1 MFTSKPGFL
10 RLKNLTQ
17 LASLNVVVAGLSYIL
32 TIALANYLGPQDF
45 GFYSYVLVLAASFTI
60 FIDYATDISAASLMA
75 ENKSIK
81 KTFRVIYSVRILIYT
96 ILFGLSWIIFLINF
110 LSFSE
115 KLDLFI
121 GFNALIL
128 PALYTSFLFELR
140 RKNATFLIIYGI
152 ERIIYIIAIASLILF
167 DFLDIRIIF
176 LIFLII
182 SISSL
187 FYQLNFNKKY
197 FGNNFSINLNDAVFV
212 LKKNYLLVIVN
223 ISAFF
228 YGGYSRLILE
238 GQYGLE
244 TLGIYSAGLQI
255 TNAVTIL
262 QSQIDRVWRLDIS
275 IAIKQQN
282 IKNLKKL
289 IKEYFIFTTIPLTFA
304 ALIIYFSSDFIES
317 YFFSDSYRGLSSI
330 LKILC
335 FFFITLNFDSLSRIC
350 WVALGKFKE
359 YAILS
364 IVAPVI
370 IILILFLSENTYSI
384 ETFATFVVTGQ
395 LFASTLMLFR
405 ARSHIISK
413 NQANQGALNNE
424 KNKKFFKK

>member
-1 MFTSKPGFL
+1 MFAAKPDFL

-45 GFYSYVLVLAASFTI
+45 GFYSYVLVLAASLTI

-81 KTFRVIYSVRILIYT
+81 KTFKVIYSVRILIYT
-96 ILFGLSWIIFLINF
+96 TLFGLSWLIFLINF
-110 LSFSE
+110 LSPSE

-121 GFNALIL
+121 GVNALIL

-140 RKNATFLIIYGI
+140 RKNATFLLIYGV
-152 ERIIYIIAIASLILF
+152 ERIIYIVAIASLILF
-167 DFLDIRIIF
+167 DFLEIRIIF

-182 SISSL
+182 AFSSL
-187 FYQLNFNKKY
+187 FFQLNFNKKY
-197 FGNNFSINLNDAVFV
+197 FGKNFSINLSDAIFI

-238 GQYGLE
+238 SQYGLE

-275 IAIKQQN
+275 IAIKEQN
-282 IKNLKKL
+282 IQILRKL
-289 IKEYFIFTTIPLTFA
+289 IKEYFIFTTIPLTFSA
-304 ALIIYFSSDFIES
+304 FIIYFSSEFIEN
-317 YFFSDSYRGLSSI
+317 YFFSESYNGLSSI
-330 LKILC
+330 LEILC

-364 IVAPVI
+364 IIAPLS

-384 ETFATFVVTGQ
+384 ESFATFVVVGQ

-405 ARSHIISK
+405 ARSHIIGK
-413 NQANQGALNNE
+413 NHISHDA
-424 KNKKFFKK
+424 

>member
-1 MFTSKPGFL
+1 MFASKLDFL

-45 GFYSYVLVLAASFTI
+45 GFYSYVLVLAASLTI

-81 KTFRVIYSVRILIYT
+81 KTFIVIYSVRILIYI
-96 ILFGLSWIIFLINF
+96 ILFGLSWLIFLINF
-110 LSFSE
+110 LSPSE

-121 GFNALIL
+121 GVNALIL

-140 RKNATFLIIYGI
+140 RKNATFLIIYGV

-167 DFLDIRIIF
+167 DFLEIRIIF

-187 FYQLNFNKKY
+187 FFQLSFNKKY
-197 FGNNFSINLNDAVFV
+197 FGKNFSLNISDAIFI
-212 LKKNYLLVIVN
+212 LKKNYLLVVVN

-238 GQYGLE
+238 SQYGLE

-275 IAIKQQN
+275 IAIKEQN
-282 IKNLKKL
+282 IKILRKL

-304 ALIIYFSSDFIES
+304 AFIIYFSSDLIEN
-317 YFFSDSYRGLSSI
+317 YFFSESYNGLSSI
-330 LKILC
+330 LEILC

-359 YAILS
+359 YALLS
-364 IVAPVI
+364 IVAPVS
-370 IILILFLSENTYSI
+370 IILILFFSENTYSI
-384 ETFATFVVTGQ
+384 ESFATFVVVGQ

-413 NQANQGALNNE
+413 NQTKQGV
-424 KNKKFFKK
+424 

>member
-1 MFTSKPGFL
+1 MFASKLDFL

-45 GFYSYVLVLAASFTI
+45 GFYSYVLVLAASLTI

-81 KTFRVIYSVRILIYT
+81 KTFIVIYSVRILIYI
-96 ILFGLSWIIFLINF
+96 ILFGLSWLIFLINF
-110 LSFSE
+110 LSPSE

-121 GFNALIL
+121 GVNALIL

-140 RKNATFLIIYGI
+140 RKNATFLIIYGV

-167 DFLDIRIIF
+167 DFLEIRIIF

-187 FYQLNFNKKY
+187 FFQLNFNKKY
-197 FGNNFSINLNDAVFV
+197 FGKNFSLNISDAIFI
-212 LKKNYLLVIVN
+212 LKKNYLLVVVN

-238 GQYGLE
+238 SQYGLE

-275 IAIKQQN
+275 IAIKEQN
-282 IKNLKKL
+282 IKILKKL

-304 ALIIYFSSDFIES
+304 AFIIYFSSDLIEN
-317 YFFSDSYRGLSSI
+317 YFFSESYNGLSSI
-330 LKILC
+330 LEILC

-359 YAILS
+359 YAIIS
-364 IVAPVI
+364 IVAPVTI
-370 IILILFLSENTYSI
+370 ISILIFSENTYSI
-384 ETFATFVVTGQ
+384 ESFATFVVIGQ
-395 LFASTLMLFR
+395 LFSSSILLLR
-405 ARSHIISK
+405 ARSHIMAR
-413 NQANQGALNNE
+413 NLNIENI
-424 KNKKFFKK
+424 

>member
-1 MFTSKPGFL
+1 MFTSKLDFL

-45 GFYSYVLVLAASFTI
+45 GFYSYVLVLAASLTI

-81 KTFRVIYSVRILIYT
+81 KTFTVIYSVRILIYI
-96 ILFGLSWIIFLINF
+96 ILFGLSWLIFLINF
-110 LSFSE
+110 LSPSE

-121 GFNALIL
+121 GVNALIL

-140 RKNATFLIIYGI
+140 RKNATFLIIYGV

-167 DFLDIRIIF
+167 DFLEIRIIF

-187 FYQLNFNKKY
+187 FFQLSFNKKY
-197 FGNNFSINLNDAVFV
+197 FGKNFSINLGDAIFI

-238 GQYGLE
+238 SQYGLE

-262 QSQIDRVWRLDIS
+262 QAQIDRVWRLDIS
-275 IAIKQQN
+275 IAIKEQN
-282 IKNLKKL
+282 IKILRKL

-304 ALIIYFSSDFIES
+304 AFIIYFSSDLIEN
-317 YFFSDSYRGLSSI
+317 YFFSESYNGLSSI
-330 LKILC
+330 LEILC

-359 YAILS
+359 YAIIS
-364 IVAPVI
+364 IVSPVTI
-370 IILILFLSENTYSI
+370 IFILIFSENTYSI
-384 ETFATFVVTGQ
+384 ESFATFVVIGQ

-405 ARSHIISK
+405 ARSHIIRAS
-413 NQANQGALNNE
+413 N
-424 KNKKFFKK
+424 

>member
-1 MFTSKPGFL
+1 MFASKLDFL

-45 GFYSYVLVLAASFTI
+45 GFYSYVLVLAASLTI

-81 KTFRVIYSVRILIYT
+81 KTFIVIYSVRILIYI
-96 ILFGLSWIIFLINF
+96 ILFGLSWLIFLINF
-110 LSFSE
+110 LSLSE

-121 GFNALIL
+121 GVNALIL

-140 RKNATFLIIYGI
+140 RKNATFLIIYGV

-167 DFLDIRIIF
+167 DFLEIRIIF

-187 FYQLNFNKKY
+187 FFQLSFNKKY
-197 FGNNFSINLNDAVFV
+197 FGKNFSLNISDAIFI
-212 LKKNYLLVIVN
+212 LKKNYLLVVVN

-238 GQYGLE
+238 SQYGLE

-275 IAIKQQN
+275 IAI
-282 IKNLKKL
+282 
-289 IKEYFIFTTIPLTFA
+289 P
-304 ALIIYFSSDFIES
+304 
-317 YFFSDSYRGLSSI
+317 
-330 LKILC
+330 
-335 FFFITLNFDSLSRIC
+335 
-350 WVALGKFKE
+350 
-359 YAILS
+359 
-364 IVAPVI
+364 
-370 IILILFLSENTYSI
+370 
-384 ETFATFVVTGQ
+384 
-395 LFASTLMLFR
+395 
-405 ARSHIISK
+405 
-413 NQANQGALNNE
+413 
-424 KNKKFFKK
+424 

>member
-1 MFTSKPGFL
+1 MFASKLDFL

-45 GFYSYVLVLAASFTI
+45 GFYSYVLVLAASLTI

-81 KTFRVIYSVRILIYT
+81 KTFIVIYSVRILIYI
-96 ILFGLSWIIFLINF
+96 ILFGLSWLIFLINF
-110 LSFSE
+110 LSPSE

-121 GFNALIL
+121 GVNALIL

-140 RKNATFLIIYGI
+140 RKNATFLIIYGV

-167 DFLDIRIIF
+167 DFLEIRIIF

-187 FYQLNFNKKY
+187 FFQLNFNKKY
-197 FGNNFSINLNDAVFV
+197 FGKNFSLNISDAIFI
-212 LKKNYLLVIVN
+212 LKKNYLLVVVN

-238 GQYGLE
+238 SQYGLE
-244 TLGIYSAGLQI
+244 TLGIYSSGLQI

-275 IAIKQQN
+275 IAIKEQN
-282 IKNLKKL
+282 IKILKKL

-304 ALIIYFSSDFIES
+304 AFIIYFSSDLIEN
-317 YFFSDSYRGLSSI
+317 YFFSESYNGLSSI
-330 LKILC
+330 LEILC

-359 YAILS
+359 YAIIS
-364 IVAPVI
+364 IVAPVTI
-370 IILILFLSENTYSI
+370 ISILIFSENTYSI
-384 ETFATFVVTGQ
+384 ESFATFVVIGQ
-395 LFASTLMLFR
+395 LFSSSILLLR
-405 ARSHIISK
+405 ARSHIMAR
-413 NQANQGALNNE
+413 NLNIENI
-424 KNKKFFKK
+424 

>member
-1 MFTSKPGFL
+1 MFASKLDFL

-45 GFYSYVLVLAASFTI
+45 GFYSYVLVLAASLTI

-81 KTFRVIYSVRILIYT
+81 KTFIVIYSVRILIYI
-96 ILFGLSWIIFLINF
+96 ILFGLSWLIFLINF
-110 LSFSE
+110 LSLSE

-121 GFNALIL
+121 GVNALIL

-140 RKNATFLIIYGI
+140 RKNATFLIIYGV

-167 DFLDIRIIF
+167 DFLEIRIIF

-187 FYQLNFNKKY
+187 FFQLSFNKKY
-197 FGNNFSINLNDAVFV
+197 FGKNFSLNISDAIFI
-212 LKKNYLLVIVN
+212 LKKNYLLVVVN

-238 GQYGLE
+238 SQYGLE

-275 IAIKQQN
+275 IAIKEQN
-282 IKNLKKL
+282 IKILRKL
-289 IKEYFIFTTIPLTFA
+289 IKEYLIFTTIPLTFA
-304 ALIIYFSSDFIES
+304 AFIIYFSSDLIEN
-317 YFFSDSYRGLSSI
+317 YFFSESYNGLSSI

-359 YAILS
+359 YALLS
-364 IVAPVI
+364 IVAPVS
-370 IILILFLSENTYSI
+370 IILILFFSENTYSI
-384 ETFATFVVTGQ
+384 ELFATFVVVGQ

-413 NQANQGALNNE
+413 NQTKQGV
-424 KNKKFFKK
+424 

>member
-1 MFTSKPGFL
+1 MFTSKLDFL

-45 GFYSYVLVLAASFTI
+45 GFYSYVLVLAASLTI

-81 KTFRVIYSVRILIYT
+81 KTFIVIYSVRILIYI
-96 ILFGLSWIIFLINF
+96 ILFGLSWLIFLINF
-110 LSFSE
+110 LSPSE

-121 GFNALIL
+121 GVNALIL

-140 RKNATFLIIYGI
+140 RKNATFLIIYGV

-167 DFLDIRIIF
+167 DFLEIRIIF

-187 FYQLNFNKKY
+187 FFQLSFNKKY
-197 FGNNFSINLNDAVFV
+197 FGKNFSINLGDAIFI

-238 GQYGLE
+238 SQYGLE

-262 QSQIDRVWRLDIS
+262 QAQIDRVWRLDIS
-275 IAIKQQN
+275 IAIKEQN
-282 IKNLKKL
+282 IKILRKL

-304 ALIIYFSSDFIES
+304 AFIIYFSSDLIEN
-317 YFFSDSYRGLSSI
+317 YFFSESYNGLSSI
-330 LKILC
+330 LEILC

-359 YAILS
+359 YAIIS
-364 IVAPVI
+364 IVSPVTI
-370 IILILFLSENTYSI
+370 IFILIFSENTYSI
-384 ETFATFVVTGQ
+384 ESFATLVVIGQ

-405 ARSHIISK
+405 ARSHII
-413 NQANQGALNNE
+413 GASN
-424 KNKKFFKK
+424 